1 MRNILHVGMDISG
14 RYNDVC
20 AINPLGEVVVPH
32 RRFAYDMGGFEALVT
47 WLLEV
52 ARAGEFDAVQVGAEA
67 TGLLWFHIMW
77 QLRQD
82 EELAA
87 IDFATFLYNARDV
100 KKGKQA
106 FGEPD
111 KTDRKGAHG
120 IAELLRVRHIS
131 THPLDLDARYL
142 ALQRL
147 TRYRYH
153 LAHVL
158 AGEKTYARL
167 VPLHLKMN
175 TYRSGAPFSH
185 PFAQSGLWALTNY
198 LTVDDLVRADHDELA
213 TALAAVSRGR
223 LGDPHDSAAQLQA
236 LAAEALP
243 LPEAMVEPVNIL
255 LETMLAHIE
264 ALQQIMAD
272 LSKSI
277 ETLAQDLPGYA
288 HLRSIP
294 GIGPVYAAGLLAEVQ
309 EVNRFMTDPKGRPR
323 RQHDGQAALARF
335 AGLWW
340 PRKESGDFK
349 GEDRRLAKT
358 GNRYLR
364 YYFIEAAN
372 TVRRFEPEYRAFYA
386 RKYAGANR
394 HHHRRAVT
402 LTARKLVRLVFSL
415 LLNDRDYQPRGG
427 RADA

>member
-1 MRNILHVGMDISG
+1 MRNILHVGIDISG

-20 AINPLGEVVVPH
+20 AVNPYGEVVVPH
-32 RRFAYDMGGFEALVT
+32 RRFGYDMSGFEALVA

-52 ARAGEFDAVQVGAEA
+52 ARAGAFDAVQVGAEA
-67 TGLLWFHIMW
+67 TGLLWYHIMW
-77 QLRQD
+77 QLQQD
-82 EELAA
+82 ADLDA
-87 IDFATFLYNARDV
+87 IDLATFLYNARDV

-106 FGEPD
+106 FGEQD
-111 KTDRKGAHG
+111 KTDRKDAHA
-120 IAELLRVRHIS
+120 IAELLRVRHHV

-175 TYRSGAPFSH
+175 TYRPYAPFAD
-185 PFAQSGLWALTNY
+185 PFAKSGLWALTNH
-198 LTVDDLVRADHDELA
+198 LTIDDIVIAA
-213 TALAAVSRGR
+213 PGALAEALDAVSRGS
-223 LGDPHDSAAQLQA
+223 LHDPHDSAAQLQA
-236 LAAEALP
+236 LAAKAFP

-255 LETMLAHIE
+255 LESMLAHIE
-264 ALQQIMAD
+264 ALQQIMGD
-272 LSKSI
+272 LDKPI
-277 ETLAQDLPGYA
+277 RALAEDLPGYG
-288 HLRSIP
+288 HLHSIP
-294 GIGPVYAAGLLAEVQ
+294 GIGPVYAAGILAEIQ
-309 EVNRFMTDPKGRPR
+309 DVNRFMTDPKGRQR
-323 RQHDGQAALARF
+323 RQHDGQAALAKF

-364 YYFIEAAN
+364 YYFVEAAN
-372 TVRRFEPEYRAFYA
+372 KVRQFEPEYRAFYA

-427 RADA
+427 RSHT

>member
-20 AINPLGEVVVPH
+20 ALNVLGEVIVPH
-32 RRFAYDMGGFEALVT
+32 RRFRYDMSGFEALVA

-67 TGLLWFHIMW
+67 TGLLWFHILW
-77 QLRQD
+77 QLQQD
-82 EELAA
+82 EDLSA

-100 KKGKQA
+100 KKGKGA
-106 FGEPD
+106 FGRQD
-111 KTDRKGAHG
+111 KTDRKDAHA
-120 IAELLRVRHIS
+120 IAELLRVRHHV
-131 THPLDLDARYL
+131 THALDLDARYL

-158 AGEKTYARL
+158 AGEKAYARL

-175 TYRSGAPFSH
+175 TYRPKAPFAD
-185 PFAQSGLWALTNY
+185 PFAKSGLWALTNY
-198 LTVDDLVRADHDELA
+198 ITIDDLVRADPDELA
-213 TALAAVSRGR
+213 AALEAVSRGR
-223 LGDPHDSAAQLQA
+223 LDDPNDSAARLQT
-236 LAAEALP
+236 LAAEAFP
-243 LPEAMVEPVNIL
+243 LPDAMVEPVNIL
-255 LETMLAHIE
+255 LEAMLTHIQ

-272 LSKSI
+272 LDKPI
-277 ETLAQDLPGYA
+277 KALAQDLPGYD
-288 HLRSIP
+288 HLLSIP
-294 GIGPVYAAGLLAEVQ
+294 GIGPVYAAGVLAEVQ
-309 EVNRFMTDPKGRPR
+309 DGDRFMTDPRGRPR

-372 TVRRFEPEYRAFYA
+372 RVRQFEPEYTAFYA
-386 RKYAGANR
+386 RKYASANR

-427 RADA
+427 RSRA

>member
-32 RRFAYDMGGFEALVT
+32 RRFAYDMSGFESQVA

-52 ARAGEFDAVQVGAEA
+52 ARTGEFDAVQVGAEA

-77 QLRQD
+77 QLQQD
-82 EELAA
+82 EGLAA

-106 FGEPD
+106 FGEQD
-111 KTDRKGAHG
+111 KTDRKDARG

-167 VPLHLKMN
+167 VPFHLKMN
-175 TYRSGAPFSH
+175 TYRTKAPFSD

-198 LTVDDLVRADHDELA
+198 LTIDDLVRADADELSA
-213 TALAAVSRGR
+213 ALDAVSRGR
-223 LGDPHDSAAQLQA
+223 LANSHDSATQLQA
-236 LAAEALP
+236 LAAEAFP

-255 LETMLAHIE
+255 LETLLAHIK

-272 LSKSI
+272 LDKSI
-277 ETLAQDLPGYA
+277 ETLAQALPGYA

-294 GIGPVYAAGLLAEVQ
+294 GIGPVYAAGLLAEIQ
-309 EVNRFMTDPKGRPR
+309 DVNRFMTGPR
-323 RQHDGQAALARF
+323 GQPLSPQDGQAALAKF

-349 GEDRRLAKT
+349 GENRRLAKT

-364 YYFIEAAN
+364 YFLIEAAN

-386 RKYAGANR
+386 RKHAGANR

-402 LTARKLVRLVFSL
+402 LTSRKLVRLVFSL

-427 RADA
+427 RTSA